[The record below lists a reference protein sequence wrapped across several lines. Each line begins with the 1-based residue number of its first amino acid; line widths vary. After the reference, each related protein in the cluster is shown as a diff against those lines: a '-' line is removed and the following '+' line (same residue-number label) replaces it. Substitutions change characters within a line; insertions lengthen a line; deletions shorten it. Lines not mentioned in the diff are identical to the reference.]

1 MTFEGLACRPNAKFA
16 PRSAAAGP
24 SLSGSGGPGRSGGRS
39 HVACRAGRDVATCRV
54 LTTSRAGAGAALH
67 GPHTSKLPQLAVST
81 AVEARWHAAGAPR
94 SVAGEC
100 RRWRPASGQRG
111 LLLRREAMARAPRS
125 WALRLLGSARLQS
138 TGLLSAADE
147 HMRASPTTRRLAA
160 RPVVTSLDGVVESVD
175 PHGKR
180 GR

>member
-24 SLSGSGGPGRSGGRS
+24 SLSGSGGSGRSGGRPVS
-39 HVACRAGRDVATCRV
+39 RAGRHGVHPQHSWSTTHVRTLYTERV
-54 LTTSRAGAGAALH
+54 RPSSRATAGQHARHATACASTSAAANRRRAE
-67 GPHTSKLPQLAVST
+67 AV
-81 AVEARWHAAGAPR
+81 ADPGHLV
-94 SVAGEC
+94 
-100 RRWRPASGQRG
+100 
-111 LLLRREAMARAPRS
+111 RREAMARAPRS
-125 WALRLLGSARLQS
+125 RALRLLGSARLQS